1 MTKSDGLDIAVVVKQ
16 SGLPASTLRYYE
28 EQGLIRSIG
37 RNGLRRVYG
46 HSVIQRL
53 ALITLGRNAGF
64 SLDEVA
70 QMFDVQGVN
79 IDRAKLSSKAEELD
93 HKIKQLESMRDGL
106 RHAAACSAPSHLEC
120 PKFLALLK
128 ISGRQEKKFR
138 REKASKK

>member
-1 MTKSDGLDIAVVVKQ
+1 MTVSDGLDIAVVVKQ

-28 EQGLIRSIG
+28 EQGLIHSIG

-46 HSVIQRL
+46 HSVVQRL

-70 QMFDVQGVN
+70 HMFDVEGVN
-79 IDRAKLSSKAEELD
+79 IDRTKLISKAEELD
-93 HKIKQLESMRDGL
+93 CKIKQLEFMRDGL

-128 ISGRQEKKFR
+128 SSERQERTSR
-138 REKASKK
+138 RERASKK